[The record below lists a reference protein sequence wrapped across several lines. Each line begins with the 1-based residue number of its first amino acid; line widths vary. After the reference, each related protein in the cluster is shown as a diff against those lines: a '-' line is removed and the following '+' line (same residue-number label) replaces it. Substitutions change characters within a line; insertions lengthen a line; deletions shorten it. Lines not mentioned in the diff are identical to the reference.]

1 VSLTRDLEIEL
12 EIETAGELEVL
23 RSLGAA
29 KVQRYQL
36 GRRALRRVLRGRTVS
51 PCPSP
56 RRRLPW

>member
-1 VSLTRDLEIEL
+1 MSLARDIDV
-12 EIETAGELEVL
+12 ETAGELEVL

-29 KVQRYQL
+29 RVQRYRL
-36 GRRALRRVLRGRTVS
+36 GRRALRRLLRGRTVS

>member
-1 VSLTRDLEIEL
+1 MRDIEL
-12 EIETAGELEVL
+12 ETAGQLEVQ
-23 RSLGAA
+23 RSLGVA
-29 KVQRYQL
+29 KVQRYHL